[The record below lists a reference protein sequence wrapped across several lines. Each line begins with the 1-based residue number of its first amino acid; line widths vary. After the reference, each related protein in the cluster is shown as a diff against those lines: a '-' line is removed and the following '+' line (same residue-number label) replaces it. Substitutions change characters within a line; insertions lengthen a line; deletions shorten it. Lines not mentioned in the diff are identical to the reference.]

1 MKIINK
7 RYKFI
12 LRLMLFLI
20 VMTSC
25 SLETY
30 TTRKNNANQE
40 ILSYLIENNIDV
52 KPNSSGL
59 VYILIDEGEGDTP
72 QLGDKVAFH
81 YKGYYLNGEVFDSS
95 YDKSYPLIVEIGNG
109 MIINGLEESL
119 LLMNK
124 GAKAKV
130 IIPFYLAYNDME
142 NAPVPPYSNLI
153 FELEMIDFIKNTQ

>member
-7 RYKFI
+7 RYNFI
-12 LRLMLFLI
+12 LWLVFFLI

-40 ILSYLIENNIDV
+40 ILSYLIENKIDV
-52 KPNSSGL
+52 KPNTSGL
-59 VYILIDEGEGDTP
+59 VYIPIDEGEGDTP

-119 LLMNK
+119 LMMNK

-130 IIPFYLAYNDME
+130 IIPFYLAYDDMD

-153 FELEMIDFIKNTQ
+153 FELEMIDFIKITQ

>member
-7 RYKFI
+7 RYNFI
-12 LRLMLFLI
+12 LWLVFFLI

-30 TTRKNNANQE
+30 TTRKNTANQE
-40 ILSYLIENNIDV
+40 ILSYLIENKIDV
-52 KPNSSGL
+52 KPNTSGL
-59 VYILIDEGEGDTP
+59 VYIPIDEGEGDTP

-119 LLMNK
+119 LMMNK

-130 IIPFYLAYNDME
+130 IIPFYLAYDDMD

-153 FELEMIDFIKNTQ
+153 FELEMIDFIKITQ

>member
-7 RYKFI
+7 RYNFI
-12 LRLMLFLI
+12 LWLVFFLI

-40 ILSYLIENNIDV
+40 ILSYLIENKIDV
-52 KPNSSGL
+52 KPNASGL
-59 VYILIDEGEGDTP
+59 VYIPIDEGEGDTP

-119 LLMNK
+119 LMMNK

-130 IIPFYLAYNDME
+130 IIPFYLAYDDMD

-153 FELEMIDFIKNTQ
+153 FELEMIDFIKITQ

>member
-7 RYKFI
+7 RYNFI
-12 LRLMLFLI
+12 LWLVFFLI

-40 ILSYLIENNIDV
+40 ILSYLIENKIDV
-52 KPNSSGL
+52 KPNASGL
-59 VYILIDEGEGDTP
+59 VYIPIDEGEGDTP

-119 LLMNK
+119 LMMNK
-124 GAKAKV
+124 GAQAKV
-130 IIPFYLAYNDME
+130 IIPFYLAYDDMD

-153 FELEMIDFIKNTQ
+153 FELEMIDFIKITQ

>member
-1 MKIINK
+1 MKIIDKQYNIVFFLAF
-7 RYKFI
+7 FI
-12 LRLMLFLI
+12 V

-30 TTRKNNANQE
+30 TTRKNDANYE
-40 ILSYLIENNIDV
+40 ILSYLADNKIDV
-52 KPNSSGL
+52 NPTASGL
-59 VYILIDEGEGDTP
+59 VYIPIEEGEGEMP

-95 YDKSYPLIVEIGNG
+95 YDKSYPLIVELGNG
-109 MIINGLEESL
+109 MIINGLEEAL

-130 IIPFYLAYNDME
+130 IIPFYLAYNDLE
-142 NAPVPPYSNLI
+142 YAPVSPYSNLI
-153 FELEMIDFIKNTQ
+153 FELEMVDFIKVTQ

>member
-40 ILSYLIENNIDV
+40 ILSYLIENKIDT
-52 KPNSSGL
+52 KQNSSGL
-59 VYILIDEGEGDTP
+59 VYIPINPGEGDTP